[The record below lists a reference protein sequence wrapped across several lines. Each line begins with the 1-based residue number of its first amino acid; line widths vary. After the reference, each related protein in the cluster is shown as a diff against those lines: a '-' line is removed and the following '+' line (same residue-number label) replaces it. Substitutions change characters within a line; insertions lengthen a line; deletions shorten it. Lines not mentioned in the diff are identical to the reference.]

1 MKWIVSIILL
11 LGMSASSC
19 LENTEKEKLTI
30 TDSMETSMEIPNK
43 TIDKSS
49 VDYKNKIS
57 LWTLN
62 DQPYSGYIVS
72 YHPDGILKEKTGV
85 LNGRRQNLSSQWYPD
100 GHLKQV
106 VNYHRGKLHGEKKR
120 WTSDADHILVAEL
133 NFVNGRAHGE
143 QTQWYVT
150 GELYKKLNLNMGKE
164 EGLQQAFRENGEV
177 YANYEARNGRIFGL
191 KKAAL
196 CYGLEN
202 ENLKYE
208 K

>member
-1 MKWIVSIILL
+1 S
-11 LGMSASSC
+11 
-19 LENTEKEKLTI
+19 TEKEKLPT
-30 TDSMETSMEIPNK
+30 TNPMETSVEIPDITVNK
-43 TIDKSS
+43 SL
-49 VDYKNKIS
+49 VDYKNQIS

-62 DQPYSGYIVS
+62 DQPYSGYMVS
-72 YHPDGILKEKTGV
+72 YYPDGRLKEKTGI
-85 LNGRRQNLSSQWYPD
+85 LNGRKQNQSTQWFPD

-106 VNYHRGKLHGEKKR
+106 ANYHRGKLHGEKKR
-120 WTSDADHILVAEL
+120 WTSNANHALVAEF
-133 NFVNGRAHGE
+133 NYINGKAHGE

-164 EGLQQAFRENGEV
+164 EGLQRAFRKNGAL

-196 CYGLEN
+196 CYGLED
-202 ENLKYE
+202 ENVKYE